1 MKSVRAS
8 RGKKAVGKQGRRATL
23 DVAPAGYADWIH
35 DVKASVHEARQRAAR
50 AVNGE
55 LVGLYWRIGRDI
67 RARQA
72 TQGWG
77 AKIVDRISADLK
89 TEFPDT
95 EGFSPRNLKYM
106 RAFAVAWPDA
116 DFVQGVLAQ
125 LPGTR
130 ISRSWRS
137 SQLPRHGG
145 GTPSRPSCTAGR
157 ATCWS
162 TRSKPRR

>member
-23 DVAPAGYADWIH
+23 DVAPAGYADWIR

-72 TQGWG
+72 TQGWE
-77 AKIVDRISADLK
+77 VRTTVLRTPLRIS
-89 TEFPDT
+89 DT
-95 EGFSPRNLKYM
+95 SS
-106 RAFAVAWPDA
+106 V
-116 DFVQGVLAQ
+116 
-125 LPGTR
+125 GT
-130 ISRSWRS
+130 
-137 SQLPRHGG
+137 
-145 GTPSRPSCTAGR
+145 TV
-157 ATCWS
+157 
-162 TRSKPRR
+162 SKM